1 MQGDLHPLQEFLD
14 HDLGSCGAEGPVDE
28 DLIHGPMRLRDRVG
42 EEDALAQGEA
52 IGRPLNGLGYGVSAV
67 HAGKIFD
74 LDVDTDDAAEAK
86 RIGEEAAAKVLSNDL
101 IEGYEVIVG

>member
-1 MQGDLHPLQEFLD
+1 MKVTVLVRPKTG
-14 HDLGSCGAEGPVDE
+14 
-28 DLIHGPMRLRDRVG
+28 IRDP
-42 EEDALAQGEA
+42 QGEA
-52 IGRPLNGLGYGVSAV
+52 IGRSLVGLGYAVAAV

-101 IEGYEVIVG
+101 IEGFEVIVG

>member
-1 MQGDLHPLQEFLD
+1 MRVTVLVRHKQG
-14 HDLGSCGAEGPVDE
+14 
-28 DLIHGPMRLRDRVG
+28 IRDP
-42 EEDALAQGEA
+42 QGEA
-52 IGRPLNGLGYGVSAV
+52 IGRSLNGLGYGVSAV